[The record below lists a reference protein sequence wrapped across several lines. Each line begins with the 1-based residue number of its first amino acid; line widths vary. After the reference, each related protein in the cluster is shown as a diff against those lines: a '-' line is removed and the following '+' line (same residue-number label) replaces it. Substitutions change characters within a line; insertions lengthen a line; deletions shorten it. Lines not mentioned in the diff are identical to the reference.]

1 MFFCCYRE
9 KRTMFLVPT
18 LDPTLDSGTQ
28 YCTKTQGELAVMAL
42 AASDGQIGHMGFLH
56 DRPLQLLSSRQLDF
70 SCPKKAII
78 GSLSFGS

>member
-1 MFFCCYRE
+1 
-9 KRTMFLVPT
+9 
-18 LDPTLDSGTQ
+18 
-28 YCTKTQGELAVMAL
+28 MAL

-78 GSLSFGS
+78 GLLRFVSYGIIYCILPKLEVVRPSCGRPLGL